1 MLFLGGVFMFTRT
14 VNISSLSDAKKFV
27 DITSKY
33 DDVRMRL
40 RIGDYEINAHSIV
53 GVLSVTDS
61 NKNPVFTADLPDND
75 ETLLKEIEPFLVAE
89 NE

>member
-1 MLFLGGVFMFTRT
+1 
-14 VNISSLSDAKKFV
+14 
-27 DITSKY
+27 
-33 DDVRMRL
+33 MRL